1 VRLKE
6 RASARVQRPATAG
19 PVGLALDARSGR
31 LARGERRQL
40 LVLLEDADGVE
51 ALDLR
56 LAYPGARLAIVEVQP
71 VGIGSGLAVAWN
83 ATGDELRLG
92 LYGVEPLAG
101 SGPLL
106 AITVEARRGLS
117 RLPPLRLE
125 GSANE
130 GAIAVRPRAARLRP
144 PGR

>member
-1 VRLKE
+1 VP
-6 RASARVQRPATAG
+6 RPAAAG
-19 PVGLALDARSGR
+19 PVGLALDASTGR
-31 LARGERRQL
+31 LARGERRQV
-40 LVLLEDADGVE
+40 LVLIEDADGVE

-56 LAYPGARLAIVEVQP
+56 LSYPGARLAIVGVQP
-71 VGIGSGLAVAWN
+71 VGIGAGMASAWN
-83 ATGDELRLG
+83 DTGGQLRLG

-101 SGPLL
+101 SGSLV

-117 RLPPLRLE
+117 RLPPLRIE

-130 GAIAVRPRAARLRP
+130 GTIPVQLAPARLKP